1 MNVKYQKEFIMT
13 RTRNTSRADMELFAS
28 KNKGLLVLIG
38 LTLVGVLIG
47 SALIG
52 GMSSETVE
60 LLSFMTDGFI
70 KSRVEQSILSTL
82 SSSLFT
88 SALFL
93 MITMLF
99 GFSAISQPLIVFM
112 PLFRG
117 LGLGFSMGYLYSF
130 YGLKG
135 ILICLVLILPNALLS
150 SLTLVIGC
158 REAMR
163 LSAMFLK
170 FAMGNPEQ
178 EAVRG
183 AIRLYLGKFSI
194 LFAIAAVSSVIDA
207 VLTFLFARMLI
218 K

>member
-1 MNVKYQKEFIMT
+1 MT

-117 LGLGFSMGYLYSF
+117 LGIGFSMGYLYSF

-170 FAMGNPEQ
+170 FAMGSPEQ

-207 VLTFLFARMLI
+207 VLTFLFAGMLI